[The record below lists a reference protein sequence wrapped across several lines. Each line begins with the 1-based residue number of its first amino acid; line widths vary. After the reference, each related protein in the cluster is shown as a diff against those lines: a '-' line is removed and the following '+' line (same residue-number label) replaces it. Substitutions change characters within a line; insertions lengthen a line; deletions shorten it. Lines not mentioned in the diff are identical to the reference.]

1 MTKCPFAKNNKTT
14 DESLNEISS
23 EITCESCE
31 DATCENNINQV
42 LKDKD
47 SK

>member
-1 MTKCPFAKNNKTT
+1 MTKCPFSKKNRAT
-14 DESLNEISS
+14 DDALNEISS

-31 DATCENNINQV
+31 DATCEDNINRT
-42 LKDKD
+42 LKDKG